1 MCTGPL
7 RDRDLHYFTAIMSPL
22 RLLSESLIRCDTW
35 YNLSTVKLD
44 DTKPSR
50 VFLFDNIWL
59 RYRSTQGNPTD
70 QASLSRLPQSLY
82 KNRSETRYVPLQAV
96 QRSVEL
102 ILIAGVR
109 ARVRVL
115 PECRVSTSHGAR
127 WISGLLQPHRRR
139 CDDVRPA
146 GRECAD
152 ARSVASD
159 PERVCRRK
167 RGAVARASLP
177 PVRRG
182 VDDWLY
188 MSMPLLGGLRNGGR
202 ERLAGVHAR
211 GCVVGVREVLDPGD
225 HR

>member
-1 MCTGPL
+1 MIVTCTTSLPSC
-7 RDRDLHYFTAIMSPL
+7 H
-22 RLLSESLIRCDTW
+22 LSEYSQ
-35 YNLSTVKLD
+35 NLSSDVIHGTISVQSSS
-44 DTKPSR
+44 TKQNQAVSSCSII
-50 VFLFDNIWL
+50 FWL

-159 PERVCRRK
+159 PERVRRRK

-188 MSMPLLGGLRNGGR
+188 MSMPLLGGLWNGGR

-211 GCVVGVREVLDPGD
+211 SCVVGVREVLDPGD